1 MKRNFVGS
9 MYVRLGENPAVEFI
23 RFRKYTNED
32 GDVAFRH
39 AKTNRWLP
47 INSEGVTNIIHYITR
62 QTSLLSGGDLILHP
76 SGNGMLFYHAKLNGD
91 EYNTIF
97 PGDEPL
103 PEGWV

>member
-9 MYVRLGENPAVEFI
+9 MYVRLGENPAVEFV

-47 INSEGVTNIIHYITR
+47 INSEGVTDLIHELTR
-62 QTSLLSGGDLILHP
+62 TTFYSGGDLILHP
-76 SGNGMLFYHAKLNGD
+76 SGSGMIFYHTELDGEED
-91 EYNTIF
+91 VTIL
-97 PGDEPL
+97 PIGESL
-103 PEGWV
+103 PEGWA